1 MNSAKAC
8 EAGAAQD
15 VGKNGFRLI
24 VEGVRGGDAIHD
36 FGSDELLEKCVARA
50 AARVFK
56 IHFVTARFCGDVR
69 SRKVKRQ
76 AEFLRE
82 LRDKSLVR
90 VRSLP
95 AQFVIEVN
103 DANDNAKP
111 FAQFEQKAQ
120 QRDGIRSAGHCDA
133 EAKAGLQPGLAL
145 QVLFELY
152 CQARALH
159 SRAYFSVHHRTKA
172 ARKDCAAANSGQKTE
187 RRPVWATKA
196 LRRGSRLIFRN
207 ENY

>member
-15 VGKNGFRLI
+15 VSENGFGLI
-24 VEGVRGGDAIHD
+24 VEGVRGSDAIQD
-36 FGSDELLEKCVARA
+36 FGIDEPLEKSIARA

-56 IHFVTARFCGDVR
+56 IRFVPARFCGDVR

-76 AEFLRE
+76 AEFLGE
-82 LRDKSLVR
+82 FRDKRFVQ

-103 DANDNAKP
+103 DADDDAKP
-111 FAQFEQKAQ
+111 FAQFKQKAQ
-120 QRDGIRSAGHCDA
+120 QRDGIRSAGDRDA

-145 QVLFELY
+145 QVLFELC

-159 SRAYFSVHHRTKA
+159 DRAYFSVHHRTKA
-172 ARKDCAAANSGQKTE
+172 ARKDCAAASSGYKTE
-187 RRPVWATKA
+187 RRPARATKI
-196 LRRGSRLIFRN
+196 LRRDSRLIFRN